1 MLWHEKQRV
10 QPQVWALQRALQGQV
25 LSCQLVS
32 LWAVAPVAALHV
44 ESLDALLQLGP
55 WLCTIGCHIR
65 PFVKS
70 EYLSTNPFA
79 LKLRLSWVAQVF
91 QNLT

>member
-1 MLWHEKQRV
+1 MWLKKQGKAVVWQEKQREPVVCKEKQRV

-44 ESLDALLQLGP
+44 ESLDALLQLG
-55 WLCTIGCHIR
+55 L
-65 PFVKS
+65 
-70 EYLSTNPFA
+70 LA
-79 LKLRLSWVAQVF
+79 LHYRLSYSSICRE
-91 QNLT
+91 